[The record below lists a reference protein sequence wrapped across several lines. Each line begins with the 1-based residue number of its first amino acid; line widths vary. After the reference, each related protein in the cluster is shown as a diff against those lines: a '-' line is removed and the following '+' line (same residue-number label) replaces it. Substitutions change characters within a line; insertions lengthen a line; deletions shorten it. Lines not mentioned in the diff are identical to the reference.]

1 MAAAA
6 AITPIVMP
14 KWGLSMAEGTVV
26 SWLVEEGT
34 SIAVGMP
41 ILEVE
46 SDKIANAVEAP
57 DPGLLRRRIASA
69 GELLPVKALLGV
81 MAPPEVSDAEI
92 DTYVAAYVVPAAA
105 EGDEAEAGPAY
116 LWAEVDG
123 IRVRYGRRGDEAS
136 GATSQAAPVLFLHG
150 FGGDLDNWLF
160 NLDAVAAAAPVIA
173 LDLPG
178 HGQSDARLPGAAT
191 LADLATFVLHF
202 LDNLGV
208 QRVHVVGHSMGGAIA
223 AQMALAAPER
233 VASLV
238 LIASAGLGG
247 EINGGYIDGFVAAA
261 TKRELKPVLEQL
273 FADPAL
279 VSRQM
284 LDDVLKYKRLDGVS
298 QILAQLGATL
308 FGGGRQA
315 GQPVAQLA
323 GSGVPM
329 TLVWGQEDRIIPA
342 AHAANAPAGANVHVI
357 GGAGHMVMMEKAG
370 EVNAL
375 ILAQVQGVVR
385 AEPS

>member
-1 MAAAA
+1 MAAA

-34 SIAVGMP
+34 AITVGMP

-46 SDKIANAVEAP
+46 TDKIANAVEAP
-57 DPGLLRRRIASA
+57 DPGLLRRKLAAA
-69 GELLPVKALLGV
+69 GEVLPVKALLGV

-92 DTYVAAYVVPAAA
+92 DAYVAAYVVPAAG
-105 EGDEAEAGPAY
+105 EGDEVEAGPAY
-116 LWAEVDG
+116 LWADVDG
-123 IRVRYGRRGDEAS
+123 IRVRCARRGDDGGGEL
-136 GATSQAAPVLFLHG
+136 PVLFLHG

-178 HGQSDARLPGAAT
+178 HGQSDARLPGDAT
-191 LADLATFVLHF
+191 LADLAGFVLHF
-202 LDNLGV
+202 LDGLGV
-208 QRVHVVGHSMGGAIA
+208 ERVHVVGHSMGGAIA
-223 AQMALAAPER
+223 AQMALAAPRR

-238 LIASAGLGG
+238 LLATAGLGT
-247 EINGGYIDGFVAAA
+247 EINTGYTEGFVAAA
-261 TKRELKPVLEQL
+261 TRRELKPVVEQL
-273 FADPAL
+273 FADPGL

-284 LDDVLKYKRLDGVS
+284 LDGLLKYKRLDGVS
-298 QILAQLGATL
+298 QVLAQLNARL

-315 GQPVAQLA
+315 AQPVARLA
-323 GSGVPM
+323 GSGVPL
-329 TLVWGQEDRIIPA
+329 TLVWGSEDRIIPA
-342 AHAANAPAGANVHVI
+342 AHAANAPAGAKVQVQ

-375 ILAQVQGVVR
+375 ILAQVKM
-385 AEPS
+385 AS